1 MLTFGTVAVA
11 LFPLAMI
18 MAGAMDV
25 MTRRIPNLLIISIA
39 CAFFPSALAM
49 GMPLWMVMENC
60 ATAIVLLGLGFIVF
74 FFGFVGG
81 GDAKLLAVAGL
92 WLGFPPSVVF
102 IGFSAVAGGLL
113 AAAIALWFMLHVE
126 ASTRS
131 QRLGAI
137 FGELAPDVPYGFA
150 LAAGAILATP
160 FSWLS
165 LPFAGG

>member
-1 MLTFGTVAVA
+1 LLTAGTVAVA

-25 MTRRIPNLLIISIA
+25 MTRRIPNLLIITIA
-39 CAFFPSALAM
+39 CAFFPSAWAM
-49 GMPLWMVMENC
+49 GMPLWMFAESC
-60 ATAIVLLGLGFIVF
+60 ATATVLLGFGFILF
-74 FFGFVGG
+74 FFGFIGG

-102 IGFSAVAGGLL
+102 IGFSAMAGGLL
-113 AAAIALWFMLHVE
+113 AAAIGLWFLLNVE

-131 QRLGAI
+131 DWLQAFL
-137 FGELAPDVPYGFA
+137 GELAPDVPYGFA
-150 LAAGAILATP
+150 LAVGAILATP

-165 LPFAGG
+165 PPFAGG